1 MHKSCGIKM
10 YIFKPPVLYIFN
22 YPLIAMQI
30 PCNLK
35 PKNHPLVD
43 FPRLAKP
50 FVTLYDNYIDRFRQV
65 FGFYKIDHR
74 LGFSEGRS
82 IFMAGIFFV
91 KGSFW
96 RGITVI
102 VGRIVL

>member
-1 MHKSCGIKM
+1 M
-10 YIFKPPVLYIFN
+10 YIFKLPVLYIFN

-35 PKNHPLVD
+35 PKNHPFVD

-50 FVTLYDNYIDRFRQV
+50 FETLCDNYIDTFRQV
-65 FGFYKIDHR
+65 FVFYKIDHR
-74 LGFSEGRS
+74 LGFSEWRS
-82 IFMAGIFFV
+82 FFMAGIFFV

-102 VGRIVL
+102 VGRIIL

>member
-1 MHKSCGIKM
+1 M

-35 PKNHPLVD
+35 PKNHPFVD

-50 FVTLYDNYIDRFRQV
+50 FVTLCDNYIDTFRQV
-65 FGFYKIDHR
+65 FGFYKIDRR

-82 IFMAGIFFV
+82 FFYDCDFFLV
-91 KGSFW
+91 EGSFC
-96 RGITVI
+96 
-102 VGRIVL
+102 